1 MPNDRSGQAVVV
13 VVVRRSGRCRRR
25 HTIPTTTLMRAR
37 AVGASVGWGRHR
49 RGDGTPRKDILLVSM
64 GALLW
69 DEVVTLHSIGG
80 YGVALVGLG
89 YYNYVGKLRA
99 AAPSPSPLAK
109 PPSPSPL
116 AKLPM
121 PAADRGDADDVDV
134 ELPTVAR
141 RALDDGDSLV
151 ADAAARVGLLD
162 DRSHAHGGA

>member
-1 MPNDRSGQAVVV
+1 M
-13 VVVRRSGRCRRR
+13 
-25 HTIPTTTLMRAR
+25 
-37 AVGASVGWGRHR
+37 
-49 RGDGTPRKDILLVSM
+49 LVSL